1 MEVVA
6 ETSLID
12 IVKEGYDA
20 GVRWGENLAQDMI
33 AVPLSPPQR
42 FVVVAAP
49 DLAAACGLPAE
60 PHDLLRYPCIRQ
72 RFPSGATP
80 AWEFERGGTIVR
92 LDPPARLVST
102 NIALRSEERRVGKEC
117 VSTCRSRW
125 SPYH

>member
-92 LDPPARLVST
+92 LDPPAR
-102 NIALRSEERRVGKEC
+102 RSEEHTSELQSLMRISYAVFCLKQKK
-117 VSTCRSRW
+117 
-125 SPYH
+125 H